1 MGCAHV
7 TLCSSILDVWLCL
20 TVVVNDK
27 YLGSKEKKKI
37 CLTWSYAP
45 TVKKWS
51 LYIQIKEKC
60 KHQLIYS
67 CRQFQ
72 NPLSCVF
79 CVQGPKAKK
88 AWPNILLSLK
98 HCVIREVLLDAKY
111 RLIQLKEESKHQFI
125 QACHQCTTISSKEHI
140 VQLIEFLTKK
150 NSYEILHCL
159 PKCSSIAIGS

>member
-1 MGCAHV
+1 MIGGWGKPSAWGSKVNIISFGSGRYPLPKELYGKFHLLYNCNG
-7 TLCSSILDVWLCL
+7 LCPCDFMFIPLHVWLCP

-98 HCVIREVLLDAKY
+98 HCVIRSVAWCKVSLDP
-111 RLIQLKEESKHQFI
+111 
-125 QACHQCTTISSKEHI
+125 
-140 VQLIEFLTKK
+140 IEGG
-150 NSYEILHCL
+150 E
-159 PKCSSIAIGS
+159 